1 MKKIVILTSDG
12 FRHTFLR
19 KAISLNENIIV
30 LRTYCEKHSN
40 QIYNYASDF
49 LQIKHLQARQ
59 LSEEDFFGS
68 FINLTQDNSNPYFI
82 EKNEINYPNR
92 VNEIMELKPDL
103 IIAYGCS
110 IIKEELLDY
119 FKNKIINVHLGLS
132 PYYRG
137 SGTNYFP
144 FVNNELEFVGATFMY
159 MDKGID
165 TGDIIHQIKARI
177 YENDTMHQIGNRL
190 IGDIARTYID
200 IINNF
205 EKLEKIPQ
213 PKNKENGKLYK
224 NKDFTKESLEE
235 IYNNFKNGMIKNYL
249 QNKKE
254 IKLYQNPFFISK
266 EANE

>member
-1 MKKIVILTSDG
+1 MKKIIILTSDG
-12 FRHTFLR
+12 LRHTFLR
-19 KAISLNENIIV
+19 KAIALNKNIKV
-30 LRTYCEKHSN
+30 LRSYCEKHSK
-40 QIYNYASDF
+40 QVYDYASDI
-49 LQIKHLQARQ
+49 LQIKHLQARE
-59 LSEEDFFGS
+59 LNESDFFAN
-68 FINLTQDNSNPYFI
+68 FINLTEDKSNPCFI
-82 EKNEINYPNR
+82 EKNEINNPNKID
-92 VNEIMELKPDL
+92 EIIKLNPDL

-110 IIKEELLDY
+110 IIKDPLLEY

-177 YENDTMHQIGNRL
+177 YENDTLHQIGNRL
-190 IGDIARTYID
+190 IGDIVKIYIN

-213 PKNKENGKLYK
+213 PREKENGKLYK
-224 NKDFTKESLEE
+224 NKDFTKESLEQ
-235 IYNNFKNGMIKNYL
+235 IYNNFKNGMVENYL
-249 QNKKE
+249 QHKNE
-254 IKLYQNPFFISK
+254 IKLYQNPFLK
-266 EANE
+266 D